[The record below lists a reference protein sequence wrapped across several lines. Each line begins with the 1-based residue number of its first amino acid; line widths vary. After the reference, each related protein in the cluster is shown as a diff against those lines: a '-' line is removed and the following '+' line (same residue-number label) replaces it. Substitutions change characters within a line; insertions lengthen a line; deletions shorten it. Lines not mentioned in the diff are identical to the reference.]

1 MKKIKKIKEKVFLHP
16 IMTFLILIGVTILL
30 SGLFELF
37 ALHGDYSKVNAN
49 SNSLETKTII
59 IKSIFS
65 LSGIKYIFSNTVSN
79 FSAFAPLVNLII
91 VLLGI
96 GIMDKSG
103 YLESLFYL
111 LTHKLRK
118 NVVTFILAF
127 IGIILS
133 IVGDISFV
141 VLIPIAALLFKY
153 GKRNPQAGIIT
164 AFASIACGTGV
175 NIFLNS
181 TDSNL
186 INYTNTA
193 ANIIDKGFTFSYFG
207 LLFIMIIA
215 TVILS
220 FIITNVTEKIII
232 PKLGKYEFD
241 YEEKVS
247 LTKKE
252 KKGLLI
258 SGFFGT
264 IYLLIFIYNIIP
276 GLPLSGN
283 LLDYSQAR
291 YIDKLFGYNSFF
303 NSGFIFIVTTL
314 FFILGLS
321 YGIGAKTIGNHK
333 DVCEDISHSLDNLGQ
348 TLVLIFFASTFISIL
363 KYTEIG
369 NVITAMLSSLI
380 SSSGFTGIPLILLVF
395 LVVII
400 CTIISPQSINKWAI
414 LSGIV
419 VPTMMNAGMSAEF
432 AQLVFRAGECVSYG
446 LTPVLAYFVIYLTFI
461 QQYNQDPKGISI
473 WETIKY
479 IMPYALFTMVM
490 WICLLILAYLIGLP
504 TGIGA
509 SAIL

>member
-215 TVILS
+215 TIILS

-380 SSSGFTGIPLILLVF
+380 SNSGFTGIPLILLVF
-395 LVVII
+395 FVVII

-446 LTPVLAYFVIYLTFI
+446 LTPVLAYFVIYLTFM

>member
-380 SSSGFTGIPLILLVF
+380 SNSGFTGIPLILLVF
-395 LVVII
+395 FVVII

-446 LTPVLAYFVIYLTFI
+446 LTPVLAYFVIYLTFM